1 MARRG
6 ESVRERGSLL
16 LKAGGLRSL
25 RRREAVF
32 GYLFAAPWLIGFFAL
47 TLGPMVAS
55 LVLSFT
61 DYTLVAPPHPVG
73 LRNYGQ
79 LFRGDP
85 LFWTSIGNTI
95 YYTVFTVPLSI
106 VVSLLIALL
115 LNQPIKGVRVFRTI
129 FYLPAVTSSVAVVLL
144 WGWLLNPNV
153 GLVNRGLS
161 LLGLPGPGWFSS
173 ETWSKPGLIL
183 LALWSVGQGM
193 VVYLAGLQ
201 AVPQTLYE
209 AAAIDGAGPIR
220 RFRHI
225 TIPGI
230 SPTIFFTLILSIIAS
245 FQVFTPA
252 FVLTQ
257 GGPLN
262 STLFYVLYMFQQGF
276 QYLHMGYATAMAWVL
291 LAIVLLITL
300 VQFAFSG
307 RWVYYEGE
315 ARR

>member
-1 MARRG
+1 MAASSPAAATSPAAKG
-6 ESVRERGSLL
+6 
-16 LKAGGLRSL
+16 ALRAL
-25 RRREAVF
+25 RRREALY
-32 GYLFAAPWLIGFFAL
+32 GYLFAAPWLAGFFLL
-47 TLGPMVAS
+47 TLGPMLAS
-55 LVLSFT
+55 FWLSFT
-61 DYTLVAPPHPVG
+61 DYALVSAPNPVG
-73 LRNYGQ
+73 LQNYAQ

-95 YYTVFTVPLSI
+95 YYTAFTVPLSM
-106 VVSLLIALL
+106 VVALAIALT
-115 LNQPIKGVRVFRTI
+115 LNQPIRGVRLFRTI

-153 GLVNRGLS
+153 GLVNRGLR

-173 ETWSKPGLIL
+173 ATWSKPGLIL

-201 AVPQTLYE
+201 AVPPTLYE
-209 AAAIDGAGPIR
+209 AAAIDGAGPLR

-225 TIPGI
+225 TLPGI
-230 SPTIFFTLILSIIAS
+230 SPTIFFNLILSVIAS

-291 LAIVLLITL
+291 LAIVLVITL

>member
-1 MARRG
+1 MRQART
-6 ESVRERGSLL
+6 S
-16 LKAGGLRSL
+16 LRSL
-25 RRREAVF
+25 RRREAWF
-32 GYLFAAPWLIGFFAL
+32 GYLFAAPWLLGFFGL
-47 TLGPMVAS
+47 TLGPMLAS
-55 LVLSFT
+55 LVLSFS
-61 DYTLVAPPHPVG
+61 DYTLVAPPHAVG
-73 LRNYGQ
+73 LTNYDQ
-79 LFRGDP
+79 LFRHDA
-85 LFWTSIGNTI
+85 LFWTSIGNTL
-95 YYTVFTVPLSI
+95 YYTVFTVPLSL
-106 VVSLLIALL
+106 VVALFLALL
-115 LNQPIKGVRVFRTI
+115 LNQPVRGVRVFRTI

-153 GLVNRGLS
+153 GLVNRGLNA
-161 LLGLPGPGWFSS
+161 LGLPGPGWFSS

-201 AVPQTLYE
+201 AVPQTFYE
-209 AAAIDGAGPIR
+209 AAAIDGAGPVR
-220 RFRHI
+220 RFWHI
-225 TIPGI
+225 TLPGI
-230 SPTIFFTLILSIIAS
+230 SPTIFFNMILSIIAS

>member
-1 MARRG
+1 MV
-6 ESVRERGSLL
+6 SVGRPVKQPPTS
-16 LKAGGLRSL
+16 LRSL
-25 RRREAVF
+25 HRREALF
-32 GYLFAAPWLIGFFAL
+32 GYLFAAPWLLGFFGL
-47 TLGPMVAS
+47 TLGPMLAS
-55 LVLSFT
+55 LVLSFS
-61 DYTLVAPPHPVG
+61 DYTLVAPPHAVG
-73 LRNYGQ
+73 WQNYNQ
-79 LFRGDP
+79 LFRHDA
-85 LFWTSIGNTI
+85 LFWTSIGNTL

-115 LNQPIKGVRVFRTI
+115 LNQPVRGVRVFRTI

-153 GLVNRGLS
+153 GLVNRALH
-161 LLGLPGPGWFSS
+161 LIGLPGPGWFAS

-183 LALWSVGQGM
+183 LALWSIGQGM
-193 VVYLAGLQ
+193 VIYLAGLQ

-209 AAAIDGAGPIR
+209 AAAIDGAGSLR

-230 SPTIFFTLILSIIAS
+230 SPTIFFNVILSIIAS

-291 LAIVLLITL
+291 LAIVLVITL

>member
-1 MARRG
+1 MAA
-6 ESVRERGSLL
+6 SSPAAA
-16 LKAGGLRSL
+16 AGPAAPGALRAL
-25 RRREAVF
+25 RRREALY
-32 GYLFAAPWLIGFFAL
+32 GYLFAAPWLAGFFLL
-47 TLGPMVAS
+47 TLGPMLAS
-55 LVLSFT
+55 FWLSFT
-61 DYTLVAPPHPVG
+61 DYALVSAPNPVG
-73 LRNYGQ
+73 LQNYAQ

-95 YYTVFTVPLSI
+95 YYTAFTVPLSM
-106 VVSLLIALL
+106 VVALAIALT
-115 LNQPIKGVRVFRTI
+115 LNQPIRGVRLFRTI

-153 GLVNRGLS
+153 GLVNRGLR

-173 ETWSKPGLIL
+173 ATWSKPGLIL

-201 AVPQTLYE
+201 AVPPTLYE
-209 AAAIDGAGPIR
+209 AAAIDGAGPLR

-225 TIPGI
+225 TLPGI
-230 SPTIFFTLILSIIAS
+230 SPTIFFNLILSVIAS

-291 LAIVLLITL
+291 LAIVLVITL

>member
-1 MARRG
+1 MAPNVAPASTTARR
-6 ESVRERGSLL
+6 
-16 LKAGGLRSL
+16 GGLRSL
-25 RRREAVF
+25 RRREAWF
-32 GYLFAAPWLIGFFAL
+32 GYLFAAPWLIGFFLL

-61 DYTLVAPPHPVG
+61 DYTLVAPPDGVG
-73 LRNYGQ
+73 LKNYGQ
-79 LFRGDP
+79 LFHGDP

-95 YYTVFTVPLSI
+95 YYTVFTVPLSM
-106 VVSLLIALL
+106 VVALLIALL
-115 LNQPIKGVRVFRTI
+115 LNQPVRGVRVFRTI

-153 GLVNRGLS
+153 GLVNRTLH

-209 AAAIDGAGPIR
+209 AAAIDGAGPVR

-225 TIPGI
+225 TLPGI
-230 SPTIFFTLILSIIAS
+230 SPTIFFNMILSIIAS

>member
-1 MARRG
+1 MALRG

>member
-1 MARRG
+1 M
-6 ESVRERGSLL
+6 

>member
-1 MARRG
+1 MGSRPPPGARPAARR
-6 ESVRERGSLL
+6 
-16 LKAGGLRSL
+16 ALRSL
-25 RRREAVF
+25 RRREALY
-32 GYLFAAPWLIGFFAL
+32 GYLFAAPWLAGFFLL
-47 TLGPMVAS
+47 TLGPMLAS
-55 LVLSFT
+55 LWLSFT
-61 DYTLVAPPHPVG
+61 DYTLVAPPSGVG
-73 LRNYGQ
+73 LRNYDR

-95 YYTVFTVPLSI
+95 YYTAFTVPLSM
-106 VVSLLIALL
+106 VVALAL
-115 LNQPIKGVRVFRTI
+115 ALALNQPVRGVRVFRTI
-129 FYLPAVTSSVAVVLL
+129 FYLPAVTSGVAVVLL

-153 GLVNRGLS
+153 GLVNRALH
-161 LLGLPGPGWFSS
+161 LVGLPGPGWFSS
-173 ETWSKPGLIL
+173 ATWSKPGLIL

-201 AVPQTLYE
+201 AVPRTLYE
-209 AAAIDGAGPIR
+209 AAAIDGAGPLR
-220 RFRHI
+220 RLRHI
-225 TIPGI
+225 TLPGI
-230 SPTIFFTLILSIIAS
+230 SPTIFFNLILGVIAS

-291 LAIVLLITL
+291 LAIVLVITL
-300 VQFAFSG
+300 AQFAFSG